1 MRGVIVFASF
11 AAVVAVAAPAQ
22 ADPSPDSNFLTQLKN
37 AGISYQTPSVA
48 IGVGKSECKLMDEG
62 MPEAEV
68 IKDLED
74 SNPAFKGD
82 SPIQFTTIAV
92 NAYCPQHAGELTNQ
106 APASS

>member
-11 AAVVAVAAPAQ
+11 AAVIAVAAPAQ
-22 ADPSPDSNFLTQLKN
+22 ADPSPDTNFLTELKN

-68 IKDLED
+68 IKDLEE

-82 SPIQFTTIAV
+82 SPVQFTTIAV
-92 NAYCPQHAGELTNQ
+92 KAYCPQHEGELTTQ
-106 APASS
+106 PAPAA